1 MPHSR
6 PMNASEWGL
15 IVLLAAIWGG
25 SFFFIAIAVTA
36 LPPFTIV
43 LLRVAIGAVGLIGLM
58 VALGQRIPLTQKAL
72 IALFGMGLLNNV
84 IPQTLIVWAQ
94 SALPSGQA
102 SILNATTPFFTVLVL
117 HLMTT
122 DQKATPR
129 KWVGVAVGFLGVA
142 MMIGLDVLAASRGG
156 ILPQLAMLGSSLFY
170 GLSGLWSRR
179 VSQLGIPPV
188 ATATGQL
195 CASTLILAPVALV
208 LDAPFS
214 LPNPSF
220 TVWAAVI
227 ALALVSTALAYVIY
241 FRILS
246 TAGATNLSLVTF
258 LVPVSAIILGI
269 ALLGETLHLRHIAGM
284 ALIGVGLAVIDG
296 RLLDRLR
303 PRL

>member
-142 MMIGLDVLAASRGG
+142 MMIGLDVLAASHGG